1 MKNSIK
7 LICIIMSTVLLT
19 GCWDNVELNERH
31 IVLELAIDRD
41 GSQKEAASGDG
52 SAEERKN
59 YVITYAVPDIAKLS
73 GNESLSENIKTTFRV
88 EAPTLFKSVEEV
100 QQKTQNTITFSHTKA
115 ILFGE
120 ELMKD
125 RDLFRTA
132 VDSLVRNNEISRGVY
147 MLAVKGKAEDIT
159 KAENYQNPIVG
170 LYVMKHFN
178 NRERGTGYTRQQLL
192 GDMVKEMEETNIAIM
207 PQISN
212 NKEESTFEIEGA
224 AVIRDYSL
232 IGWLSKEEVRG
243 KNFVD
248 SEIKDIPIVI
258 ENEGEYLSYQ
268 LKRENCR
275 ILFKDQAGNLRVNL
289 LIETE
294 GDIAEYISNKE
305 KYVFDEGHL
314 AQINDLIEKEI
325 EREVDVAIKKS
336 REINT
341 DFLGIGLQLYR
352 TQPRLWEKYKYI
364 WENGEYN
371 KLSIQV
377 DAQNDIRSTGI
388 LQ

>member
-7 LICIIMSTVLLT
+7 LICIIMSAILLT

-31 IVLELAIDRD
+31 VVLELAIDRD
-41 GSQKEAASGDG
+41 GSQNEEGDG

-59 YVITYAVPDIAKLS
+59 YIVTYAIPDIAKLS
-73 GNESLSENIKTTFRV
+73 GNESLSENIKTTFQV
-88 EAPTLFKSVEEV
+88 EAPTIFKSIEEI
-100 QQKTQNTITFSHTKA
+100 QKKTQNTITFSHTKA

-120 ELMKD
+120 ELMQNK
-125 RDLFRTA
+125 DLFRTA

-147 MLAVKGKAEDIT
+147 MLAVKGKAGDIT

-170 LYVMKHFN
+170 LYVMKYFN
-178 NRERGTGYTRQQLL
+178 NKERGTGYTRQQLL
-192 GDMVKEMEETNIAIM
+192 GNMVKELGEVNVTIM

-212 NKEESTFEIEGA
+212 NKEESTLEIEGA
-224 AVIRDYSL
+224 AVIKDYAL
-232 IGWLSKEEVRG
+232 IGWLNKEEVRG

-258 ENEGEYLSYQ
+258 QNNGEYLSYQ
-268 LKRENCR
+268 LKQEKCN
-275 ILFKDQAGNLRVNL
+275 ILFNEQNDSLKVSL

-294 GDIAEYISNKE
+294 GDIGEYISNDRN
-305 KYVFDEGHL
+305 YIFDEKQL

-325 EREVDVAIKKS
+325 EREVNVTIKKS

-352 TQPRLWEKYKYI
+352 KQPKLWEKYKYI
-364 WENGEYN
+364 WENEVYN
-371 KLSIQV
+371 KLSIEV
-377 DAQNDIRSTGI
+377 HVQNDIKSTGV